1 MRNLHRLAR
10 LSLVVVG
17 TLAACGGTTEGTN
30 TGNPDAGGTGTD
42 GGAPTT
48 GSDAGTPTADAQADA
63 PVMGT
68 DTYPAPHHPLP
79 MLKPLGG
86 PVIKNVKI
94 VTVTY
99 TGETQRDAL
108 RTFDDQIVNGTW
120 WTTVTQGYGVN
131 AGTSGGYVELDPAPV
146 ANKTID
152 NDTDLKPYI
161 QGLITAGT
169 LPAPDANTLY
179 AMYFPAGTT
188 VTLTQAGMVAQS
200 CMDFGAYHDS
210 GVFTSQG
217 AMVEAAFAVMPNCG
231 RGGRTVSASHEFIEA
246 VTDPH
251 PQSMTA
257 WYAYNDAWFPP
268 GGGEIADL
276 CENGAGAVDANGN
289 NVSKAWSNVA
299 AAASKDPCV
308 PSDPNGVYYGAA
320 VDTNEMFTMP
330 DPTGGPD
337 YQTEGFISVKAGAA
351 KTVPVD
357 VFSQAKL
364 PHDLTIVASKGQRG
378 GDPNVSTPITTG
390 VTATLSGTTAR
401 NGTKLTLTISTAAST
416 PKGDHPFVVRAI
428 LSKTEFHSWPVVL
441 RVL

>member
-30 TGNPDAGGTGTD
+30 TGNPASGGTGTD

-99 TGETQRDAL
+99 VGEAERDAL
-108 RTFDDQIVNGTW
+108 RAFDDQIVKSAW
-120 WTTVTQGYGVN
+120 WTTVTEGLGVN
-131 AGTSGGYVELDPAPV
+131 AGSSGGYVELDPTPV
-146 ANKTID
+146 ANKTLD
-152 NDTDLKPYI
+152 NDADLKPYI
-161 QGLITAGT
+161 QKLITAGT

-179 AMYFPAGTT
+179 AIYFPQSTTITLGTDPSC
-188 VTLTQAGMVAQS
+188 QA
-200 CMDFGAYHDS
+200 FGAYHDS
-210 GVFTSQG
+210 GVFTLQG
-217 AMVEAAFAVMPNCG
+217 AMIEVAFAVMPNCG
-231 RGGRTVSASHEFIEA
+231 GGRTVSASHEFIEA
-246 VTDPH
+246 ASDPH
-251 PQSMTA
+251 PQTQTA
-257 WYAYNDAWFPP
+257 WYAYNDAWFGA
-268 GGGEIADL
+268 GGGENADL
-276 CENGAGAVDANGN
+276 CQAGASYADPSGN
-289 NVSKAWSNVA
+289 RVAKVWSNVA

-308 PSDPNGVYYGAA
+308 PSDPNAIYYGAA
-320 VDTNEMFTMP
+320 VDTNEMFTMH

-337 YQTEGFISVKAGAA
+337 YQTEGFISVTAGAS
-351 KTVPVD
+351 KSVPVD
-357 VFSQAKL
+357 VFSQANL
-364 PHDLTIVASKGQRG
+364 PHDLTIVASKGARG
-378 GDPNVSTPITTG
+378 GDPNLSTPIATG
-390 VTATLSGTTAR
+390 VTATLSGSTAR
-401 NGTKLTLTISTAAST
+401 NGTKLTLTIATTAST
-416 PKGDHPFVVRAI
+416 PKGDHPFVVRAL
-428 LSKTEFHSWPVVL
+428 LSKSEFHSWPVIL